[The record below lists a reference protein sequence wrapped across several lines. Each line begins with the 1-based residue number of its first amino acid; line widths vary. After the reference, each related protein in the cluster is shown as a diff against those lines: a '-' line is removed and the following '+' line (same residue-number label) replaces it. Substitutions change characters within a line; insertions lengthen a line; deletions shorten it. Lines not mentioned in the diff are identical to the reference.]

1 MRSSLILITLAAGA
15 AAQTTPLTC
24 PTAEIP
30 PASVHKSTVAA
41 RFRSGRG
48 VAVSAR
54 VSTRQRW
61 RLKYDEICTTQ
72 STTRSQGVVG
82 PKSSGIRCVL
92 RVA

>member
-41 RFRSGRG
+41 RFRSM
-48 VAVSAR
+48 AVWVSRRSIHWLILCAGSTPKNHAR
-54 VSTRQRW
+54 Y
-61 RLKYDEICTTQ
+61 L
-72 STTRSQGVVG
+72 
-82 PKSSGIRCVL
+82 
-92 RVA
+92 

>member
-41 RFRSGRG
+41 RFRSMA
-48 VAVSAR
+48 VADGADAASVRASRA
-54 VSTRQRW
+54 
-61 RLKYDEICTTQ
+61 
-72 STTRSQGVVG
+72 
-82 PKSSGIRCVL
+82 PKDAGSDAGAL
-92 RVA
+92 RVDCAAGPDLRI